1 MAKMAKTL
9 KPQQKLPTTKGSMP
23 ATSPGSSSAQADP
36 QSAVS
41 VGSSTAPQLL
51 ISILKEMIFYRRFEE
66 RVLAAYTKLKFA
78 GFCHLHIGQEGLCVG
93 VQRALQETDY
103 MVTAY
108 RSHTQAIA
116 KGIPARQVLA
126 ELFGKVTGCSRGKGG
141 SMHMFSAACRFYG
154 GHGIVGGQVPLAV
167 GVGFK
172 IKYHQAA
179 DVVICYM
186 GDGAIHQG
194 QVYEAFNLACIW
206 KLPVLF
212 VIENNLYGMG
222 THIGRITT
230 VGAKHLCKK
239 ALAFDMAHSQVNGQD
254 VLAVYDHVKTIIA
267 EMRADPKPHL
277 VEALT
282 YRYKGHSV
290 SDPSLYRSK
299 AEVQEYMKSDD
310 PILNLSQKLVG
321 DQLATDDDI
330 KTWDQQIK
338 FELKQLEISV
348 DQDPEPPIAEAYDH
362 V

>member
-1 MAKMAKTL
+1 MARASAKG
-9 KPQQKLPTTKGSMP
+9 QQSAEP
-23 ATSPGSSSAQADP
+23 SPPDTQDTQAAQAKVGGCE
-36 QSAVS
+36 QEFFIS
-41 VGSSTAPQLL
+41 V
-51 ISILKEMIFYRRFEE
+51 LKEMIFYRRFEE
-66 RVLAAYTKLKFA
+66 RVLAAYTQLKFA

-93 VQRALQETDY
+93 VQRALRDSDY
-103 MVTAY
+103 MVAAY

-116 KGIPARQVLA
+116 KGIPARAVLA

-141 SMHMFSAACRFYG
+141 SMHMFSAEHRFYG

-172 IKYHQAA
+172 VAYCGED
-179 DVVICYM
+179 DVVICYL
-186 GDGAIHQG
+186 GDGAMHQG

-206 KLPVLF
+206 KLPVVFL
-212 VIENNLYGMG
+212 IENNLYGMG

-230 VGAKHLCKK
+230 VGAKNLCKK

-254 VLAVYDHVKTIIA
+254 VLAVHDHLKETIA
-267 EMRADPKPHL
+267 AMRQEPRPHL

-310 PILNLSQKLVG
+310 PIVNLTQKMIQEQVCTEPEITRW
-321 DQLATDDDI
+321 DKEI
-330 KTWDQQIK
+330 KT
-338 FELKQLEISV
+338 ELKALEASV
-348 DQDPEPPIAEAYDH
+348 SQDPDPDIAEAYEH
-362 V
+362 VL